1 MERKTINFTIEGKP
15 VAKQSVKF
23 TRSGM
28 RYTPKHMIEYSNW
41 VKLSFTQAYKD
52 FKPLTT
58 PLRVRLYV
66 AFEIPK
72 SFSES
77 KRLQAL
83 MDEIRPTVK
92 PDCDNISKNIL
103 DSLNGLAWLDDKQ
116 IVELSV
122 YKAYEEKSCVVVE
135 ITEID

>member
-28 RYTPKHMIEYSNW
+28 RYTPKHIVEYSNL
-41 VKLSFTQAYKD
+41 VKSSFMQAYKS
-52 FKPLTT
+52 FKPLET
-58 PLRVRLYV
+58 PLKVRLYV
-66 AFEIPK
+66 AYEIPK
-72 SFSES
+72 SFSEN
-77 KRLQAL
+77 KRFKAL
-83 MDEIRPTVK
+83 IDEIRPTVK
-92 PDCDNISKNIL
+92 PDCDNVSKNIL

-122 YKAYEEKSCVVVE
+122 YKAYEEKPFVDVE
-135 ITEID
+135 IIEV